1 MPGGGGLREAR
12 KVSIALWLFW
22 HWWRGSVLLLFNCS
36 LQSDYLWEMELK
48 INQMIGCGIL
58 KTTSNE
64 AWMYHWIHHQNDID
78 VSFMVSSERLIMIW
92 WQYDFVLTIWGF
104 DTALWWFL
112 NLNLHSDLCWYN
124 ICKTLYIWFLWQNTN
139 RLNYFFGFY
148 QEVEKNRI
156 GIEGTSSKMR

>member
-1 MPGGGGLREAR
+1 MFGGQTYKKMPVKKITCIGPKLCDFFGIDGVGACY
-12 KVSIALWLFW
+12 V
-22 HWWRGSVLLLFNCS
+22 LLFNCS

-58 KTTSNE
+58 KTMSNE
-64 AWMYHWIHHQNDID
+64 AWMYHWIHNKNDID

-92 WQYDFVLTIWGF
+92 WQFDFVLTIWGF

-139 RLNYFFGFY
+139 RLNYFLDFT
-148 QEVEKNRI
+148 KKWKK
-156 GIEGTSSKMR
+156 IE